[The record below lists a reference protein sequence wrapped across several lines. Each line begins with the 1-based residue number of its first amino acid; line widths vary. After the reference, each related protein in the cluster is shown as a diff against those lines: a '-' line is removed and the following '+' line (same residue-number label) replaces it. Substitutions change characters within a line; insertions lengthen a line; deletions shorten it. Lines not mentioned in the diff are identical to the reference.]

1 MKRLMMVALAFL
13 VMLPVWVMATG
24 EAETAAPEG
33 PLTVT
38 ALAPFSG
45 TNKPEVYP
53 YWAELANEKFNLEI
67 DFERT
72 SRDGIDEKINLRF
85 AAGDYFDWLDATNA
99 NPPESAIKRWGLEG
113 HLVALDDL
121 ARQSAQLRGPMVRPA
136 SGQADRRRVPPATW
150 SWHWPTRA
158 PRTASCT
165 TCRW

>member
-13 VMLPVWVMATG
+13 VMLPAWVMATG

-33 PLTVT
+33 PLAIT

-99 NPPESAIKRWGLEG
+99 NPPRARSSAGAWRGTWWPSTISSTICPTTWPSGPT
-113 HLVALDDL
+113 
-121 ARQSAQLRGPMVRPA
+121 SLR
-136 SGQADRRRVPPATW
+136 S
-150 SWHWPTRA
+150 S
-158 PRTASCT
+158 
-165 TCRW
+165 